1 MVEQEFQSQSKDSL
15 VNFMQI
21 IKILFNFSSQKQMTP
36 QIDAQQQYIIP
47 YLVQIHFP
55 CRF

>member
-15 VNFMQI
+15 MNFMQI

-55 CRF
+55 CWF